1 MIKDIGKLGRM
12 NADKIKQ
19 DIKNRISIIDKSFGT
34 YSWINVYKDKLL
46 GVEILPLER
55 TLRSANL
62 RFKINVGWVFV
73 LTALLSFLAIRV
85 VQDRDVLDFKKMS
98 GVVVLMS
105 LVFGVIL
112 NTFKLYKL
120 KTNLEIKIYLIK
132 LRNMIDGN

>member
-1 MIKDIGKLGRM
+1 M

-46 GVEILPLER
+46 GIEILPLER

-98 GVVVLMS
+98 GVVVLLS
-105 LVFGVIL
+105 SVFGVIL

-132 LRNMIDGN
+132 LRNMIDGK

>member
-1 MIKDIGKLGRM
+1 M